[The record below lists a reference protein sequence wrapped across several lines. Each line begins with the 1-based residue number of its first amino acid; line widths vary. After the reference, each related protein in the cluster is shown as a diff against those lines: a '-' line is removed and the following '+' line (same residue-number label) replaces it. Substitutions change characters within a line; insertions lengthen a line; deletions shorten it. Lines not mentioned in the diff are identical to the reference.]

1 MIPVILTTLLSQGMN
16 LVANAALSK
25 GKEWVKEKTG
35 VDLEKASLSSDELL
49 KLKQF
54 EMDHEEEL
62 LKLRQNDDKLSAELE
77 IAYLKDVQSAR
88 DMQVTALNQED
99 EFSKRFI
106 YYFSLI
112 WSLSAITYIGA
123 ITFLTVPEDNVRF
136 ADTILGMLMGTLI
149 AQIMNFF
156 YGSSRSSQ
164 TKDDMIRSVV
174 ERKTQ

>member
-1 MIPVILTTLLSQGMN
+1 MLPVFLSTLVSQGIN

-25 GKEWVKEKTG
+25 GKDWVKEKTG
-35 VDLEKASLSSDELL
+35 VDIEKASLSQEDLL
-49 KLKQF
+49 KLRQF
-54 EMDHEEEL
+54 EMEHEEEL

-99 EFSKRFI
+99 KFSKRFI
-106 YYFSLI
+106 YYFSLF
-112 WSLSAITYIGA
+112 WSLSAISYIAA
-123 ITFLTVPEDNVRF
+123 ITFLTVPKDNVRF
-136 ADTILGMLMGTLI
+136 ADTILGILMGTLI